1 VLTQI
6 KVSTASRS
14 RFYDIK
20 RYKLYASEKFNERF
34 RRYVE
39 EVGDG
44 GQVYAEEMFD
54 ELVKTLGLKEL
65 SGDDFYACATSQ
77 I

>member
-6 KVSTASRS
+6 KVSAAPRS

-54 ELVKTLGLKEL
+54 EL
-65 SGDDFYACATSQ
+65 
-77 I
+77 

>member
-6 KVSTASRS
+6 KVSTAPHG

-44 GQVYAEEMFD
+44 GQAYAEEMFD
-54 ELVKTLGLKEL
+54 DLMKTLGLKEL